1 MTRVTA
7 SRALWLRIGRVARRL
22 SGLLASID
30 TDGLSE
36 GHREI
41 VADWAE
47 DLAELANDL
56 RRVAGAERL
65 DQTGPKTAQVDDSKL
80 MRRD

>member
-36 GHREI
+36 FHREI
-41 VADWAE
+41 VADWVD
-47 DLAELANDL
+47 DLAELADDLARIANDNNSRGGNL
-56 RRVAGAERL
+56 HDRAAR
-65 DQTGPKTAQVDDSKL
+65 
-80 MRRD
+80 

>member
-30 TDGLSE
+30 TDDLSE

-41 VADWAE
+41 VADWVD
-47 DLAELANDL
+47 DLAELADDL
-56 RRVAGAERL
+56 RGVADANKGRER
-65 DQTGPKTAQVDDSKL
+65 S
-80 MRRD
+80 